1 MSMELTTGRLESRLG
16 ATLRIGT
23 WVASAVIASGLVW
36 PVFYAAGGK
45 AIVMTGIAIIITLP
59 VVRVAL
65 MFSAFVKARDFR
77 FVAVAAVVL
86 LMIGLGV
93 LAGLNSAIRP

>member
-1 MSMELTTGRLESRLG
+1 MTMPLTTDRLEPRLG

-23 WVASAVIASGLVW
+23 WVASAVIAGGLVW
-36 PVFYAAGGK
+36 PVFHAAGGQ
-45 AIVMTGIAIIITLP
+45 AIVMTGIAIIIVLP

-65 MFSAFVKARDFR
+65 MFCAFVKTRDFR

-93 LAGLNSAIRP
+93 LAGLHSTIRP

>member
-1 MSMELTTGRLESRLG
+1 MPPTKDELEPRLG

-23 WVASAVIASGLVW
+23 WAASAVIACGLVW
-36 PVFYAAGGK
+36 PIFHAAGGK
-45 AIVMTGIAIIITLP
+45 TIVLTGIAIIIALP

-93 LAGLNSAIRP
+93 LAGLNSAIQP